1 MCTSITFKTKA
12 FYFGRTLDLEYSYK
26 EEVVITPRNFSFELS
41 CGQVLTSHFA
51 IIGTAYVPD
60 KLPLYYEGINEKGL
74 CMAGLNFAGNAK
86 YNKPAEG
93 AKNIAQYE
101 LILYILCTCAR
112 VNEAVL
118 ALKAINVTDRPYG
131 KGLPVAELHWLLA
144 DKSKCVTVELVS
156 DGLKIYDNPVG
167 VLANNPTFDM
177 HVFNLN
183 NYIGLSAEQPQN
195 SFSDKLNLQLYTK
208 GLGAMGLPGDLSSQS
223 RFVRAAVNKLNSV
236 CGSSEEESVN
246 QFFHILGS
254 VEQPRGAN
262 RLENGKYEITVYT
275 CCCNADTGVYYY
287 TTYQNHRITA
297 VDMHKENL
305 NSDKLVRYPHIL
317 RESFDN
323 S

>member
-1 MCTSITFKTKA
+1 M
-12 FYFGRTLDLEYSYK
+12 
-26 EEVVITPRNFSFELS
+26 
-41 CGQVLTSHFA
+41 
-51 IIGTAYVPD
+51 
-60 KLPLYYEGINEKGL
+60 
-74 CMAGLNFAGNAK
+74 
-86 YNKPAEG
+86 
-93 AKNIAQYE
+93 
-101 LILYILCTCAR
+101 
-112 VNEAVL
+112 
-118 ALKAINVTDRPYG
+118 
-131 KGLPVAELHWLLA
+131 HWLLA

-177 HVFNLN
+177 HMFNLN

-195 SFSDKLNLQLYTK
+195 TFSDKLNLQLYTK

-223 RFVRAAVNKLNSV
+223 RFVRAAFNKLNSV

-262 RLENGKYEITVYT
+262 RLENGKNEITVYT

-305 NSDKLVRYPHIL
+305 NSDKLARYPHIL
-317 RESFDN
+317 RESFEN
-323 S
+323 L